1 MNSSVEPSNTPKI
14 LAVIGAKHFPSKAF
28 NYYLP
33 PRVFIPSYGTGKVCF
48 NGFGSMT
55 KSYQGP
61 LTAITVSIKLNQD

>member
-1 MNSSVEPSNTPKI
+1 MTFYYCLVFTSKI
-14 LAVIGAKHFPSKAF
+14 LAVIGANHFPSKGL
-28 NYYLP
+28 NYSLLP
-33 PRVFIPSYGTGKVCF
+33 QVFIPSYGTGKVRF